1 MEIKYQPELIEA
13 KWQKFWQEKQLFKVT
28 EDPSKPKYYLL
39 EMFPYP
45 SGRIHM
51 GHVRNYTI
59 GDVVSRYKRMKGF
72 NVLHPMGWDAF
83 GMPAENAAIQ
93 NKTHPALWTDSNIA
107 SMREQLSRIG
117 FSYDWDREVATCKP
131 EYYRWEQKIFTEM
144 FKKGLAYRRHSMVNW
159 CESCQTVLAN
169 EQVEQGSCWRCDNK
183 VQQKPLEQWF
193 FKITAYAEELLQA
206 THQLPGWPEKVL
218 VMQREWIGKSVGATA
233 FFNVENSDAKI
244 EIFTTRPDTFY
255 GVTFLSLA
263 TDHPL
268 VDQLVKDPAIKK
280 AIEELRERNRKI
292 DREKRIAEDYEKEGV
307 ALGFDAIHPLTGEK
321 IPVYAANFVLMDYGT
336 GAVMAVPA
344 HDQRDFDFAKKYNIP
359 IKVVIEPV
367 GASQG
372 GTLLPNAFTDPGI
385 MVDSAQFSGMPSVEA
400 KKAIV
405 EFLEEKKCGL
415 QKVTYKLRD
424 WGISR
429 QRYWGCPIPIIHCAQ
444 CGMVPVPEKD
454 LPVKLPLDV
463 EFTGEGGS
471 PLAKLDSFKNVAC
484 PQCGKPAQRETDTM
498 DTFMESSWYFLR
510 YCSPKYDQGPFD
522 PKALEYWMG
531 KRGPTQGV
539 DQYIGGIEHAV
550 LHLLYSRFFTK
561 ILRDLGYL
569 NIDEPFRNLLTQ
581 GMVIKDGAKMSK
593 SKGNVVDP
601 NYLIDKYGADT
612 ARLFSLFA
620 APPEKDL
627 DWNDQ
632 GVEGSFR
639 FLHRVWTLAQGL
651 MQSDF
656 VIQQADEASV
666 KALNRKF
673 HQTLKKVTDDIDRFQ
688 FNTAISAV
696 MELINAVQDFKTKA
710 GTGDSGKGEQQEL
723 LRKIFHDLVLM
734 LAPLTP
740 HFAEELWQN
749 LGEKESIL
757 LQTWPT
763 YDESALVSDTLT
775 VVVQVNGKLRSS
787 LQMPASANEDFI
799 KSAALADEKVKV
811 HLEGKQVVKTIY
823 VPGKLVNI
831 VVK

>member
-1 MEIKYQPELIEA
+1 MENKYQPELIES
-13 KWQKFWQEKQLFKVT
+13 KWQKFWQDQQLFKVS
-28 EDPSKPKYYLL
+28 EDPAKPKYYLL

-93 NKTHPALWTDSNIA
+93 NKTHPAKWTDSNIA
-107 SMREQLSRIG
+107 SMREQLSRMG

-144 FKKGLAYRRHSMVNW
+144 FKKGLAYRRHSLVNW

-169 EQVEQGSCWRCDNK
+169 EQVEQGACWRCDSK
-183 VQQKPLEQWF
+183 VIQKPLEQWF
-193 FKITAYAEELLQA
+193 FKITAYAEELLQS
-206 THQLPGWPEKVL
+206 THELPGWPEKVL
-218 VMQREWIGKSVGATA
+218 IMQREWIGKSVGATA
-233 FFNVENSDAKI
+233 YFNVEGSDEKI
-244 EIFTTRPDTFY
+244 EIFTTRPDTLY

-263 TDHPL
+263 TEHPL
-268 VDQLVKDPAIKK
+268 VDKLVKDPQVKK
-280 AIEELRERNRKI
+280 AVEDLRERSRKI

-307 ALGFDAIHPLTGEK
+307 ALGFNAIHPLTGEK
-321 IPVYAANFVLMDYGT
+321 IPVYAANFVLMDYGS

-344 HDQRDFDFAKKYNIP
+344 HDQRDFDFAKKYQIP
-359 IKVVIEPV
+359 IKVVIEAPESSPGELKKAYV
-367 GASQG
+367 ES
-372 GTLLPNAFTDPGI
+372 GT
-385 MVDSAQFSGMPSVEA
+385 MVNSAQFSGMPSLEA

-405 EFLEEKKCGL
+405 ELLQEKQAGL
-415 QKVTYKLRD
+415 QKITFKLRD

-522 PKALEYWMG
+522 PKSLEYWMG
-531 KRGPTQGV
+531 ERGPTQGV

-632 GVEGSFR
+632 GVEGSYR
-639 FLHRVWTLAQGL
+639 FLHRVWTLANQL
-651 MQSDF
+651 LQSDF
-656 VIQQADEASV
+656 LLNQADEQSL
-666 KALNRKF
+666 KDLKRKY
-673 HQTLKKVTDDIDRFQ
+673 HQTLKKVTDDVERFQ
-688 FNTAISAV
+688 FNTAISAI
-696 MELINAVQDFKTKA
+696 MELINALQDLRNKA
-710 GTGDSGKGEQQEL
+710 GEGSSGKGAQQDL
-723 LRKIFHDLVLM
+723 LREIITNLVLV
-734 LAPLTP
+734 LGPFTP
-740 HFAEELWQN
+740 HFSEELWQK
-749 LGEKESIL
+749 LGNAESVL
-757 LQTWPT
+757 LQAWPKH
-763 YDESALVSDTLT
+763 DPEALVSDSLNI
-775 VVVQVNGKLRSS
+775 VVQVNGKLRSNITV
-787 LQMPASANEDFI
+787 PASSVEDFI
-799 KSAALADEKVKV
+799 KQAALTDEKVKL
-811 HLEGKQVVKTIY
+811 HLEGKQIVKTIY
-823 VPGKLVNI
+823 VPGKLVSI